1 VINHRIIVS
10 WIFRIGALLI
20 GIPAL
25 VALFEVLMFLFLG
38 AEIVQH
44 SPSYP
49 WLDIQKY
56 GIVGMVWN
64 SGEFVKVMFQLLAGL
79 GVVIAIFLSIALI
92 FAIVLAILFFFT
104 GIGVAR
110 RADWARV
117 MGIVLSAIC
126 VVCWLNGLRGGEHLT
141 DIAFAAAAEA
151 IAVYSIW
158 VLGWRYV

>member
-1 VINHRIIVS
+1 MNHRLIVS
-10 WIFRIGALLI
+10 WIFRIGALLF

-25 VALFEVLMFLFLG
+25 IGLFQVLMFLFLG
-38 AEIVQH
+38 AEIVHQ

-56 GIVGMVWN
+56 GIAGMVWN
-64 SGEFVKVMFQLLAGL
+64 SGEFFKVMFQMLAAL
-79 GVVIAIFLSIALI
+79 GIVIAILLAFALVM
-92 FAIVLAILFFFT
+92 AIVVAVLFFFT

-110 RADWARV
+110 HADWARI
-117 MGIVLSAIC
+117 MGIALSAMC
-126 VVCWLNGLRGGEHLT
+126 MLFWAAGLSSDHLG

-151 IAVYSIW
+151 LAVYTIW

>member
-1 VINHRIIVS
+1 MIDHRIVVS

-25 VALFEVLMFLFLG
+25 VALFEILMVVFMG
-38 AEIVQH
+38 AEIVQR
-44 SPSYP
+44 SPTYP

-64 SGEFVKVMFQLLAGL
+64 SGEFVKVMFQMLAGL
-79 GVVIAIFLSIALI
+79 GVVLAIILSIALI
-92 FAIVLAILFFFT
+92 FAIVFAILFFFT

-126 VVCWLNGLRGGEHLT
+126 VVSWLGGLRGDHVI

-151 IAVYSIW
+151 VAVYAIW